1 MKTYFEMTP
10 REWSDLHATEGGGEQ
25 LTKQADK
32 EACDINIIVKS
43 YGTSNQFA
51 NVNPIPPRYQDN
63 TAVVD
68 LITAR
73 NEWNA
78 AVEQFE
84 SLPANVRALADN
96 DPIKFIQMLGDK
108 ENVEAFKKMGL
119 PFEEEKP
126 TPATEVLLQKLVE
139 NTTPKA

>member
-10 REWSDLHATEGGGEQ
+10 REWSDLHGTEGGGDQ

-32 EACDINIIVKS
+32 EACDINVIVKS

-51 NVNPIPPRYQDN
+51 NVNPITPRYQDN
-63 TAVVD
+63 TGVVD

-73 NEWNA
+73 NEWNK
-78 AVEQFE
+78 AVEDFQT
-84 SLPANVRALADN
+84 LPANVRALADN
-96 DPIKFIQMLGDK
+96 DPIKFLEMLTVK
-108 ENVEAFKKMGL
+108 ENVEAFKAMGL
-119 PFEEEKP
+119 PFVEEKP

-139 NTTPKA
+139 NTTPKP